1 MNARCLRN
9 VHIISSWCGASSRLA
24 LTPIKACE
32 HDSSGPPTAEVSPRL
47 WHSLFAPLRALTV
60 STPIRCS
67 RQRLTGPWS
76 PLSVP
81 KDTRLAAPL
90 LPEIRPQAEALLEA
104 LLLGVSEE
112 CALGTARST
121 SAGLLPLR
129 AVCDGSLVRLL
140 LLGSHVR
147 DNISRECL
155 CGSRGHYFALER
167 SGEMDNVVGAASSLL
182 SAWNPCVHA

>member
-1 MNARCLRN
+1 M
-9 VHIISSWCGASSRLA
+9 
-24 LTPIKACE
+24 
-32 HDSSGPPTAEVSPRL
+32 
-47 WHSLFAPLRALTV
+47 ALTV

-67 RQRLTGPWS
+67 RQRLTGPWL

-90 LPEIRPQAEALLEA
+90 LPEIQNLAPFWHIARPQAEALLEA

-129 AVCDGSLVRLL
+129 AVCDGILVRLL